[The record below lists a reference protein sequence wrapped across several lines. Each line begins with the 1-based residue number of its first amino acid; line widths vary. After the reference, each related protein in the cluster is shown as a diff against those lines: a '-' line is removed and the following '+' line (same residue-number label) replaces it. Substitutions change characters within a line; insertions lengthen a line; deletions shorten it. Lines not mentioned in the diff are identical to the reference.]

1 MVVAVSFAVFC
12 AYYVSM
18 IGGEELADR
27 LILSPFW
34 AMWAP
39 NVLFAIAGV
48 IALWRAIHQER

>member
-1 MVVAVSFAVFC
+1 VSFAVFC

-39 NVLFAIAGV
+39 NVLFAVAGL
-48 IALWRAIHQER
+48 ITLWRAIHLER